1 LSNIAM
7 NVGIIGCGYVADLY
21 LRTKALHPDV
31 QIVSVYDRNER
42 RLAAF
47 SAHHSLKAA
56 RALAEV
62 AADPAIQLILNLT
75 NPDSHYEVSK
85 ACLEAGKHVYSE
97 KPLAMNLRDAKALA
111 QLAEEKGLL
120 LASAPCSVLGE
131 TAQTLWRAVRQ
142 NAVGKIYAVYAE
154 MDDGLVH
161 KMPYRD
167 WTSASGADWPA
178 KDEFQV
184 GCTLE
189 HAGYVLTWL
198 CAMFGPAKTVTA
210 FGATTI
216 ANKETDEPLT
226 RDAPDLTVA
235 CIKFASGVVARLTC
249 SIVAP
254 HDHGLRLFG
263 EHGVLGTDETWD
275 YRAKV
280 WLKKRHAIR
289 RRMFLT
295 PFKLRQKLLGTHNPI
310 MTYGTAS
317 RMDFWRGVVEM
328 LESLKEGRPCRISTK
343 FSLHINELALAIS
356 EAGEKGASLALETTF
371 EPMEPMPW
379 AR

>member
-1 LSNIAM
+1 M

-21 LRTKALHPDV
+21 MRTKVLHPDV
-31 QIVSVYDRNER
+31 HVVSVYDRDEG
-42 RLAAF
+42 RLDAF
-47 SAHHSLKAA
+47 CRHHGLKSARS
-56 RALAEV
+56 LAEV
-62 AADPAIQLILNLT
+62 ANDSSVQLILNLT
-75 NPDSHYEVSK
+75 NPDSHFEVSK

-97 KPLAMNLRDAKALA
+97 KPLAMSLRDAKALA
-111 QLAEEKGLL
+111 ELAGKQGVL

-131 TAQTLWRAVRQ
+131 TAQTLWRAVRR

-161 KMPYRD
+161 KMPYRE
-167 WTSASGADWPA
+167 WTSPSGADWPA
-178 KDEFQV
+178 RDEFQV

-198 CAMFGPAKTVTA
+198 CAMFGPAQSVTA
-210 FGATTI
+210 FGSTTI
-216 ANKETDEPLT
+216 KDKETDEPLI

-235 CIKFASGVVARLTC
+235 AIKFASGVVARLTC

-254 HDHGLRLFG
+254 HDHALRLFG
-263 EHGVLGTDETWD
+263 EDGVLGTDETWD
-275 YRAKV
+275 YRASV
-280 WLKKRHAIR
+280 WVKKRHAIR
-289 RRMFLT
+289 RRTFLT
-295 PFKLRQKLLGTHNPI
+295 PFKLKQKLLGTRNPI

-328 LESLKEGRPCRISTK
+328 FESLQENRPCRLSTS

-356 EAGEKGASLALETTF
+356 EAGEKGSTLSLETSF

-379 AR
+379 AL

>member
-1 LSNIAM
+1 M

-21 LRTKALHPDV
+21 MRTKELHPDINV
-31 QIVSVYDRNER
+31 VAFYDRNES
-42 RLAAF
+42 RLDAFCRHHGVMAAN
-47 SAHHSLKAA
+47 SLTD
-56 RALAEV
+56 V
-62 AADPAIQLILNLT
+62 ADDASISLVLNLT
-75 NPDSHYEVSK
+75 NPDSHFEVSK

-97 KPLAMNLRDAKALA
+97 KPLAMSMRDAKE
-111 QLAEEKGLL
+111 LAELAERKGLL

-131 TAQTLWRAVRQ
+131 TAQTLWQAVRR
-142 NAVGKIYAVYAE
+142 NTVGKIYAVYAE

-167 WTSASGADWPA
+167 WTSASGAPWPA
-178 KDEFQV
+178 VDEFQV

-198 CAMFGPAKTVTA
+198 CAMFGPARTVTA
-210 FGATTI
+210 FGSVTI
-216 ANKETDEPLT
+216 ADKQTDEPLI

-235 CIKFASGVVARLTC
+235 CIKFSSGVVARLTC

-254 HDHGLRLFG
+254 HEHGLRLFG
-263 EHGVLGTDETWD
+263 DNGVLGTDETWD
-275 YRAKV
+275 YRSPVWAKK
-280 WLKKRHAIR
+280 LHSIR
-289 RRMFLT
+289 RKTFLT
-295 PFKLRQKLLGTHNPI
+295 PFKLKQKMLGTDNPI

-317 RMDFWRGVVEM
+317 RMDFWRGVAEM
-328 LESLKEGRPCRISTK
+328 LESLKEKRPCRLSTR

-356 EAGEKGASLALETTF
+356 EAGERGASLSLETTF

-379 AR
+379 AN